1 MHKSNPPWIIDH
13 LIHNKCIQAYYLHL
27 FRIRLEQVIYKCV
40 RRIGSD
46 ALKYVNISVLRF

>member
-27 FRIRLEQVIYKCV
+27 SCIRLEQVIYKCI